1 MSINTRRGP
10 IFDPGVCRCCGAIK
24 KCRLLN
30 VEYEWQGQKEI
41 YSDMFVDCYGL
52 LVYFEKP
59 QTPIRKINIDITDN
73 PIKKKEKL
81 NTKKRKRLIKIKLD
95 DKNDNGPIF
104 KRKKRK
110 PHFLTEKSFLNV
122 ITVVENSYAYPFN
135 SFFNNYY
142 CAYCRKKFVDCT
154 KLREHSL
161 THDPTTYKGI
171 LTNILKIRENRKC
184 QIDLYRIDCRLCDI
198 NIDNLDIFKNHVSTV
213 HGKIVYSEENDFLK
227 FYLTPTNLKCTE
239 CNSTFNA
246 FHPLRK
252 HMAEHFGTCIC
263 EICGAH
269 YFEERMLTA
278 HMKSHQE
285 SDMRSAFSCKLC
297 AKSFKAK
304 YNLKIHV
311 ARLHTKE
318 SAYLCV
324 ACDASFFSNTLC
336 QKHMVNVHGEDCTF
350 KCDQCDKV
358 CINKN
363 TLRDH
368 YKRIHL
374 KILKHECNLCEKRFY
389 LPSRLKEH
397 MTTHTGERNFRCE
410 QCGKSYTRLRAL
422 NTHMQSHLTV
432 KKYKCTMCSASFGQ
446 NVCLKNH
453 IKRQHQQDKSE

>member
-1 MSINTRRGP
+1 M
-10 IFDPGVCRCCGAIK
+10 
-24 KCRLLN
+24 
-30 VEYEWQGQKEI
+30 
-41 YSDMFVDCYGL
+41 
-52 LVYFEKP
+52 
-59 QTPIRKINIDITDN
+59 
-73 PIKKKEKL
+73 
-81 NTKKRKRLIKIKLD
+81 
-95 DKNDNGPIF
+95 
-104 KRKKRK
+104 
-110 PHFLTEKSFLNV
+110 
-122 ITVVENSYAYPFN
+122 
-135 SFFNNYY
+135 
-142 CAYCRKKFVDCT
+142 
-154 KLREHSL
+154 
-161 THDPTTYKGI
+161 
-171 LTNILKIRENRKC
+171 LKIRENRKC
-184 QIDLYRIDCRLCDI
+184 QIDLYRIDCRLCDK
-198 NIDNLDIFKNHVSTV
+198 NIDNIDIFKNHVSTV
-213 HGKIVYSEENDFLK
+213 HGKTVYSEEKDLLK

-239 CNSTFNA
+239 CNVTFSA
-246 FHPLRK
+246 FHTLKK

-263 EICGAH
+263 EVCGVH
-269 YFEERMLTA
+269 YFEERMLAA

-285 SDMRSAFSCKLC
+285 PDTLSAFNCKHC
-297 AKSFKAK
+297 AKSFKSK
-304 YNLKIHV
+304 YNMKIHV

-324 ACDASFFSNTLC
+324 ACDASFFSNTLR

-422 NTHMQSHLTV
+422 NTHMQSHLSV

-453 IKRQHQQDKSE
+453 IKRQHQQVESEETILG